1 MQVREVAVRWGS
13 SVAQYEVQTSSNGV
27 HWTAVAAASGIAGE
41 LVRTALPET
50 AAAQWIRIACS
61 SLSPSSSCIIQEL
74 YVYDVAGQSGPE
86 TTASTAPSAPTT
98 APTTAE
104 PTTAPMENIALLKPV
119 LSSSQV
125 LPNNFAARAVDGLE
139 TTQWTSA
146 PGEQWI
152 WVDLLGRYDLDH
164 VDHPLPKRLLQ
175 DFSLY
180 NVSRFFFGKK
190 VCSAGTGLPNRFHVS
205 LHSCYKYRE
214 QT

>member
-27 HWTAVAAASGIAGE
+27 HWTAVAAASSIAGE

-50 AAAQWIRIACS
+50 TAAQWIRIACS

-86 TTASTAPSAPTT
+86 TATT
-98 APTTAE
+98 APTAEPTTA

-164 VDHPLPKRLLQ
+164 VDYPLPKKTFTL
-175 DFSLY
+175 
-180 NVSRFFFGKK
+180 FFL
-190 VCSAGTGLPNRFHVS
+190 V
-205 LHSCYKYRE
+205 
-214 QT
+214 